1 MRAEL
6 SEHAGA
12 LLREAESR
20 VHRRTDLMF
29 GVLFVVQFLGA
40 VAAALIITP
49 RTWSG
54 SESSVHIHVWAG
66 LSFAALLCLMPLVL
80 IVFRRGEAVTRYT
93 ISVAQILFSGL
104 LIHLTGGR
112 IEAHFHIFGSL
123 AFLAFYRDWRV
134 LIPATAVT
142 AADHVLRGVFWPESV
157 FGVFAASPWRAIE
170 HAGWVVFEVVFLSA
184 SCVQSR
190 REMISIADSRA
201 RLESAYHETERQVR
215 ERTANLTERTE
226 SLARSE
232 ERFRLTVQGSQHG
245 IWDWDL
251 KENTVYYAPLWKQLI
266 GYGEDEIG
274 DSPEEWLGRIA
285 SGHLTQFHDAITELS
300 SGESELLDLEL
311 EMKHADGGSRWMLC
325 RATAH
330 TDEAGEVT
338 RLVGSLA
345 DISELKAAQER
356 LRVLANHDRLT
367 GLPNRA
373 VFTERVSHA
382 VACAKR
388 DPERSFAVLFGD
400 FDGFKNVND
409 SLGHAVGDAM
419 LVRASE
425 RFRSLLREVDT
436 VARMGGDEF
445 AVLLEDVRTP
455 EAAMAKAE
463 ELIDAFREPYTLKG
477 NIIVSTLSLGLVMSG
492 EKYESAEA
500 MLRDADAAM
509 YQAKSSGKSRVQI
522 FDEAMHQAAM
532 RRLDTERELRLATMN
547 LDTMDES
554 FRLQYQPIVDLL
566 DARIVGFEA
575 LVRWDHPVNG
585 IIAPDKFIPIAEETG
600 TIVPMGEWTLRRAFE
615 QAVVWRRNIGPT
627 RPLKVNVNLS
637 RRQLI
642 QPGLIPSLERI
653 IEETGVRP
661 ADVMLELTETF
672 MMDDR
677 IDAVEIMDRIRA
689 LGISLAMDDF
699 GTGQSSL
706 SCLRQFPI
714 QTLKIDR
721 AFLLN
726 ITRKREFSAVVQAI
740 VSLANNL
747 DLDVVAEGVED
758 ENQLVQLQTMECACA
773 QGYYFSR
780 PVDAV
785 DATRLL
791 DGGLSLPGL
800 RAA

>member
-1 MRAEL
+1 MRTEPGG
-6 SEHAGA
+6 HAGE

-20 VHRRTDLMF
+20 VYRRTDAMF
-29 GVLFVVQFLGA
+29 GILFVVQFFGV
-40 VAAALIITP
+40 VAAALFISP

-54 SESSVHIHVWAG
+54 SESSVHVHVWAG
-66 LSFAALLCLMPLVL
+66 LVLGALLCLMPLAL

-93 ISVAQILFSGL
+93 ISVSQMLFSGL

-123 AFLAFYRDWRV
+123 AFLAFYRDWRL

-142 AADHVLRGVFWPESV
+142 AADHVVRGMFWPESV
-157 FGVFAASPWRAIE
+157 FGVLVATPWRAFE
-170 HAGWVVFEVVFLSA
+170 HAGWVIFEDIFLAA
-184 SCVQSR
+184 SCVQAR
-190 REMISIADSRA
+190 REMVEIADSRA
-201 RLESAYHETERQVR
+201 RLEGAYRETEQQVR
-215 ERTANLTERTE
+215 DRTAELTERTE
-226 SLARSE
+226 SLERSE
-232 ERFRLTVQGSQHG
+232 ERFRLTVLGSQHG

-251 KENTVYYAPLWKQLI
+251 TSNTVYYAPRWKQLF
-266 GYGEDEIG
+266 GYADDEIG
-274 DSPEEWLGRIA
+274 DSPEEWLGRIV
-285 SGHLTQFHDAITELS
+285 SGHLTPFHDAVSELTL
-300 SGESELLDLEL
+300 GESEQLDLEL
-311 EMKHADGGSRWMLC
+311 EMTHADGGTRWVLC

-330 TDEAGEVT
+330 KDASGKVT

-345 DISELKAAQER
+345 DISDLKAAQER
-356 LRVLANHDRLT
+356 LRVLAHHDRLT

-388 DPERSFAVLFGD
+388 DPSRSFAVLFGD

-409 SLGHAVGDAM
+409 SLGHAMGDAM

-425 RFRSLLREVDT
+425 RFRSMLGERDT

-445 AVLLEDVRTP
+445 AVLLDDVESP
-455 EAAMAKAE
+455 EAALARAE
-463 ELIDAFREPYTLKG
+463 GLIDAFREPFTLKG
-477 NIIVSTLSLGLVMSG
+477 NIIASTLSLGLVMSG
-492 EKYESAEA
+492 SKYDTAEA

-509 YQAKSSGKSRVQI
+509 YQAKSNGKSRVQI
-522 FDEAMHQAAM
+522 FDEAMHRAVM

-547 LDTMDES
+547 ETTIEES
-554 FRLQYQPIVDLL
+554 FRLRYQPIVDLV
-566 DARIVGFEA
+566 DARVVGFEA
-575 LVRWDHPVNG
+575 LVRWEHPVNG
-585 IIAPDKFIPIAEETG
+585 MIAPDKFIPIAEETG
-600 TIVPMGEWTLRRAFE
+600 TIVPIGEWTLRRAFE
-615 QAVVWRRNIGPT
+615 QAVIWRRNIGPT
-627 RPLKVNVNLS
+627 RPFKVNVNLS

-642 QPGLIPSLERI
+642 QPGLIPSLEKL

-661 ADVMLELTETF
+661 SDVMLELTETF
-672 MMDDR
+672 MMDAR
-677 IDAVEIMDRIRA
+677 IDAVEIMNRIRA

-740 VSLANNL
+740 ISLANNL
-747 DLDVVAEGVED
+747 ELDVVAEGVED
-758 ENQLVQLQTMECACA
+758 DNQLVQLQAMECAHA
-773 QGYYFSR
+773 QGYFFSR
-780 PVDAV
+780 PVDAAE
-785 DATRLL
+785 ATRLL